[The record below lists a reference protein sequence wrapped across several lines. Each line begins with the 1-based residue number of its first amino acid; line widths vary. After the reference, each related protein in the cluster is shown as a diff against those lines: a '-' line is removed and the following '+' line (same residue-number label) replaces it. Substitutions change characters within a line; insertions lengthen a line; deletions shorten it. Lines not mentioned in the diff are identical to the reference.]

1 MKEPDLPVPKS
12 SLIDA
17 LLANRIS
24 LPGLATLR
32 EVVNEHE
39 LSLIIQKIYDLNR
52 SQVNKIAALE
62 SMLAKI
68 DGIKNSQRN
77 GRFEKILKNGFRKDK
92 NNKVILAEG
101 DSWFNYPV
109 ILSDV
114 LDWIGMERNMAVYS
128 LAEGGDWL
136 LNMLSARKYVEQ
148 LSVIHPDV
156 FLISAGGNDL
166 VGRSRL
172 AAMVQPEPTSQEQEH
187 SEWAK
192 LLISIARNRS
202 VPIAEYKSERFER
215 GIKYISKD
223 FYALLMFFHLQYY
236 FLINGILRGGNDDAK
251 AGKFPG
257 MQIIT
262 QGYDY
267 AIPNDQKKW
276 GFNPLRWYRPVIRTF
291 LGHGSWLKTPL
302 ELRGIYDQAVQS
314 DIIYAMIY
322 LFNEMM
328 IYTGDIFCQIP
339 GLENRV
345 FHIDSRGSVGQ
356 DGWSDELHPLPAY
369 FKQTAQAFIDCI
381 NQTGSA
387 HGQVYVVKPLKPNL
401 S

>member
-1 MKEPDLPVPKS
+1 MKEPDLPAPKS
-12 SLIDA
+12 ELIDA

-24 LPGLATLR
+24 LADLVALR
-32 EVVNEHE
+32 EVVHEHE

-62 SMLAKI
+62 NMLAKI
-68 DGIKNSQRN
+68 DAFKNSQRN
-77 GRFEKILKNGFRKDK
+77 SRFEKIIKNDFRKDK
-92 NNKVILAEG
+92 KNKVILAEG

-114 LDWIGMERNMAVYS
+114 LDWIGMEKNMTVYS

-192 LLISIARNRS
+192 LLISTARNRP
-202 VPIAEYKSERFER
+202 VPIAEYKKERFER
-215 GIKYISKD
+215 GIQYISKD

-276 GFNPLRWYRPVIRTF
+276 GLNPLRWYRPVIRTF

-302 ELRGIYDQAVQS
+302 ELRGIYDEGVQA
-314 DIIYAMIY
+314 DIVYAMIY

-328 IYTGDIFCQIP
+328 IYTGDIFCRIP
-339 GLENRV
+339 GLEGRV
-345 FHIDSRGSVGQ
+345 FHIDSRGSVGE
-356 DGWSDELHPLPAY
+356 DGWSDELHPLPAH

-381 NQTGSA
+381 NRTGSD
-387 HGQVYVVKPLKPNL
+387 HGQVYVVKPFKPTA